1 MAKAGFVEPRVS
13 DYGNAATRL
22 TRVLRPNFNYRN
34 FVLAGGEKKS
44 EGQRPEQLRGQ
55 TVVEVSLPFSRR

>member
-34 FVLAGGEKKS
+34 FVLAGGGKS